1 MARPTPK
8 QSSLTTQH
16 PGEPPQEEPAAE
28 AISQPAAGEPKA
40 TEAAEETAGGA
51 QSQKPKK
58 YPPKMSIYQDPEDTD
73 RIRGAIIHTMGQEGY
88 RTLSQFVNGAVMEE
102 VRRLEEKYNNGQ
114 PFPPVS
120 AKGFPKGRP
129 MGE

>member
-1 MARPTPK
+1 MTRPTPK
-8 QSSLTTQH
+8 KTSLNTQH
-16 PGEPPQEEPAAE
+16 PGEPPEEQPATQTAEEPPA
-28 AISQPAAGEPKA
+28 QPPAAGEAPQ
-40 TEAAEETAGGA
+40 ETTGSKQTG
-51 QSQKPKK
+51 KPK
-58 YPPKMSIYQDPEDTD
+58 YPPKMSIYQDPADTD

-88 RTLSQFVNGAVMEE
+88 RTLSQFVNSAVMEE

>member
-8 QSSLTTQH
+8 KTSLNTQH
-16 PGEPPQEEPAAE
+16 PGEPPQEKPAEEPPTE
-28 AISQPAAGEPKA
+28 QPASTDAGQGDTGEKQPA
-40 TEAAEETAGGA
+40 
-51 QSQKPKK
+51 KPKK

-73 RIRGAIIHTMGQEGY
+73 RIRGAIIHTMPQEGH

-102 VRRLEEKYNNGQ
+102 VRRLEEKYNGGE